1 MSNQG
6 QANGANTGSEASEV
20 HDEESVK
27 QIRQVFDNV
36 AIVRRVYYAHSED
49 KEKTR
54 EYFYDRI
61 GLEHARFID
70 ALIDHVEEQINF
82 TKKKYLYDT
91 RTSRTHT
98 SWRTSRHGKCK
109 RYSAK

>member
-36 AIVRRVYYAHSED
+36 ALVRRVYYANAED
-49 KEKTR
+49 KERTR
-54 EYFYDRI
+54 EFFYNRI
-61 GLEHARFID
+61 GIEHARYID
-70 ALIDHVEEQINF
+70 ALLDHVEETNQFYKEEIPV
-82 TKKKYLYDT
+82 
-91 RTSRTHT
+91 
-98 SWRTSRHGKCK
+98 
-109 RYSAK
+109 

>member
-70 ALIDHVEEQINF
+70 ALLDHVEETNQFYKEEIPV
-82 TKKKYLYDT
+82 
-91 RTSRTHT
+91 
-98 SWRTSRHGKCK
+98 
-109 RYSAK
+109 